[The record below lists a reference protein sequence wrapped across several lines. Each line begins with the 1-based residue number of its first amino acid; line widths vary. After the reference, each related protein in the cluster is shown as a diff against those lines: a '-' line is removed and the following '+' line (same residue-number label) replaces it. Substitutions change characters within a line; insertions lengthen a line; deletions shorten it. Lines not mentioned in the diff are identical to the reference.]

1 MRLRSH
7 RRNIINLEGEQSAA
21 LQLAYG
27 RLILLGGLFALAYLL
42 IAARTID
49 LMIVQGRHFESTQDS
64 EELSRLARSQDL
76 LDHVRRGNIYDRNGV
91 LLATSLKT
99 PSLYA
104 DPELLLDKPKVSK
117 ALAEIFPDLKE
128 SETLAKISIP
138 KSRYAW
144 LRPNISPQQQEKILD
159 FGEPGLA
166 FEYADSRIYPQGKMA
181 AHLIGYTGR
190 DGRGLSGIERSAQKI
205 LEKGQDVSLTLDVRL
220 QHALRREI
228 ETAITEFSAQAG
240 VGVILDAQTGEML
253 AGVSLPDYDL
263 NANSLYVSDEE
274 KYKEIL
280 RNRVTMGVY
289 EFGSVFKIFTTAA
302 LLETQDAPLATTFDA
317 RKPLKIDGHTINDY
331 HAQKRIMT
339 VPEVFM
345 HSSNIGSA
353 MMAQAVG
360 MDKLK
365 AFLSDL
371 GLMDKPSFDIREVS
385 KPLLPPEPWAGSS
398 LVTVSYGHGIS
409 VSALQLCVATA
420 TIINGGL
427 QIHPKLILKSGADN
441 IRPQARILSA
451 ETSEKMRGLLRL
463 VVTKGTGG
471 KADVPGYY
479 VGGKTGTAEKSDGKK
494 GYNRKSLLSS
504 FIGAFPIDNPR
515 YVVFVM
521 IDEPQGTKKSYGY
534 ATGGWVAAPV
544 VAKVVTSMAA
554 ILGLPSDNYVEAQDI
569 SLPLQQYIK
578 PEHPEK
584 KLASNEQ

>member
-1 MRLRSH
+1 MRIGKQ
-7 RRNIINLEGEQSAA
+7 RRHIIHLEGEQSAA

-49 LMIVQGRHFESTQDS
+49 LMIVQGRVFESAQEA

-76 LDHVRRGNIYDRNGV
+76 LNHVRRGNIYDRNGV

-104 DPELLLDKPKVSK
+104 DPELILDRPKVAK
-117 ALAEIFPDLKE
+117 ALSVIFPDLKTE
-128 SETLAKISIP
+128 ETLAKMSVP

-144 LRPNISPQQQEKILD
+144 LRPNLSPQQQEKVLEL
-159 FGEPGLA
+159 GEPGLS
-166 FEYADSRIYPQGKMA
+166 FEYADSRIYPQGRMA
-181 AHLIGYTGR
+181 AHLIGYSGR
-190 DGRGLSGIERSAQKI
+190 DGRGLSGIERSAQKE
-205 LEKGQDVSLTLDVRL
+205 LEQGRDVSLTLDVRL

-228 ETAITEFSAQAG
+228 EAAITEFSAQAG

-280 RNRVTMGVY
+280 RNRITMGVY
-289 EFGSVFKIFTTAA
+289 EYGSVFKIFTTAA
-302 LLETQDAPLATTFDA
+302 LLETQNAPLAATFDA
-317 RKPLKIDGHTINDY
+317 RKPLKVEGFTINDY
-331 HAQKRIMT
+331 HAQKRILT
-339 VPEVFM
+339 VPEIFM

-353 MMAQAVG
+353 LMAQSVG
-360 MDKLK
+360 ADKLK
-365 AFLSDL
+365 AFLGDL
-371 GLMDKPSFDIREVS
+371 GLMDKPSFDVREVS
-385 KPLLPPEPWAGSS
+385 KPLLPDPWTESS
-398 LVTVSYGHGIS
+398 TVTVSYGHGIS
-409 VSALQLCVATA
+409 ISALQLSTAVAA
-420 TIINGGL
+420 IVNGGL
-427 QIHPKLILKSGADN
+427 QVHPKLLLKTGPEN
-441 IRPQARILSA
+441 IRPQARILSE
-451 ETSEKMRGLLRL
+451 ETSEKMRGLMRL

-479 VGGKTGTAEKSDGKK
+479 VGGKTGTAEKSGGKK

-504 FIGAFPIDNPR
+504 FIAAFPMDNPR

-554 ILGLPSDNYVEAQDI
+554 ILGLPSDQYIEAQDI

-584 KLASNEQ
+584 KLASN